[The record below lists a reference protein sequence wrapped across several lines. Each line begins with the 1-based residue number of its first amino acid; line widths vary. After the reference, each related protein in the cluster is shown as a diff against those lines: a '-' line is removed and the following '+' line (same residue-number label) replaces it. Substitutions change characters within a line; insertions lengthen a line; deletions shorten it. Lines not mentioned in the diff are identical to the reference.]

1 DNSLPAAAAAGL
13 PDLTG
18 FGGHHQA
25 HHKSNNLQLWGNR
38 ESMNLNSMV
47 LTNIKQSPYFKYE
60 LAEVSHLEPWE
71 RGTRRTTG
79 LSGSSGGGLQV
90 RGVGAG
96 GVVSTAYCLLYKLF
110 TLRLNRKQLQTLL
123 DHPDSPFIRA
133 LGFMY
138 IRYCLDPKELWEWY
152 EPYFDDAEELDVKA
166 GGGCLI
172 TIGEM
177 LRQFLTQLDWYSTLF
192 PRIPVPIE
200 KDIRAKLQ
208 DRAAQLQRQRGR
220 EADGPARAAIEIQIP
235 S

>member
-1 DNSLPAAAAAGL
+1 MSSEIDFDIIQDDNSLPAAAAAGL

-18 FGGHHQA
+18 FGGHHPA

-60 LAEVSHLEPWE
+60 LAEVKTFHEVVDAIYFKVSHLEPWE

-166 GGGCLI
+166 G
-172 TIGEM
+172 
-177 LRQFLTQLDWYSTLF
+177 
-192 PRIPVPIE
+192 
-200 KDIRAKLQ
+200 
-208 DRAAQLQRQRGR
+208 AA
-220 EADGPARAAIEIQIP
+220 ASSP
-235 S
+235 SVRCCASSSPS